1 MQLHRIK
8 DYDPNYRDYL
18 GNDDI
23 LGFDVYSSD
32 DKVGSVDDLIVDEEG
47 NFRYLVLNTG
57 LWIFGKKVLLPVGR
71 ARLAYA
77 DHRVYVDGMS
87 REQVENLPE
96 YDENLTLDYD
106 YEERVRNVYRP
117 SSQAA
122 TLPLDTGM
130 TDTMG
135 LDTGVTPA
143 NMVTAPPMPVDSA
156 PYSYDRDRDLYD
168 LDDENRM
175 NLKLYQERLIANK
188 TRHKTGEVSVGKRV
202 ETETARV
209 DVPLEKERIVI
220 ERVGSTGSNVAVA
233 PGEAAFRDG
242 EVSRMEVYEEV
253 ADIHK
258 EAFVREQVSVRKEV
272 DRETATAEEKLRREE
287 LDVQT
292 EGTPVV
298 SSETNRQNNDPL

>member
-1 MQLHRIK
+1 MALYKIK

-23 LGFDVYSSD
+23 LGFDVYSGD
-32 DKVGSVDDLIVDEEG
+32 DKVGSVEDLIVDNDG

-57 LWIFGKKVLLPVGR
+57 VWIFGKKVLLPIGR

-77 DHRVYVDGMS
+77 DHRVYVDGMT
-87 REQVENLPE
+87 RQQVENLPE
-96 YDENLTLDYD
+96 YAENMTLDYD

-117 SSQAA
+117 SVETSA
-122 TLPLDTGM
+122 TLLNSETTIRDATVPQGDR
-130 TDTMG
+130 
-135 LDTGVTPA
+135 PA
-143 NMVTAPPMPVDSA
+143 YNYTQEP
-156 PYSYDRDRDLYD
+156 DLYHLND
-168 LDDENRM
+168 QNHL

-188 TRHKTGEVSVGKRV
+188 TRQKTGEVTVGKRV

-220 ERVGSTGSNVAVA
+220 ERVASSGSDVAVA
-233 PGEAAFRDG
+233 PGEVAFQSG

-258 EAFVREQVSVRKEV
+258 EAFVREEVSIRKEV
-272 DRETATAEEKLRREE
+272 DRETATAEERLRREE

-292 EGTPVV
+292 EGRPVV
-298 SSETNRQNNDPL
+298 NSDVNSVTSDPL